1 MEWTWREQIV
11 LLLQCGG
18 LGMAL
23 GIVYDWLSVWEQWRR
38 LSRVAV
44 FVLDSL
50 FGLLAA
56 LVTFFF
62 ALATM
67 DGRLHP
73 LLFVGSA
80 IGMLVERCGISRFH
94 RCLLHRVLSLLRG
107 GLRWCVLPF
116 IALKRKLYK
125 LLETLGNISKKS
137 LRKIKKI
144 RKKTCKS
151 PPKPLE

>member
-11 LLLQCGG
+11 LLLQCSG
-18 LGMAL
+18 LGMLL
-23 GIVYDWLSVWEQWRR
+23 GIVYDWLSVWGQLRR
-38 LSRVAV
+38 LSRAA
-44 FVLDSL
+44 FFALDAL

-73 LLFVGSA
+73 LLFVGSI
-80 IGMLVERCGISRFH
+80 IGLSAERCGISRFH
-94 RCLLHRVLSLLRG
+94 RRLLYRVFSLLRR

-116 IALKRKLYK
+116 ILLKEWISGVWVKAGRKF
-125 LLETLGNISKKS
+125 
-137 LRKIKKI
+137 RKTYQKFKKI
-144 RKKTCKS
+144 RKKACN
-151 PPKPLE
+151 PPSKPLK

>member
-1 MEWTWREQIV
+1 MEWTWREQIA

-23 GIVYDWLSVWEQWRR
+23 GIVYDWLSVWVQWRR
-38 LSRVAV
+38 LSRAAV
-44 FVLDSL
+44 FLLDSL

-56 LVTFFF
+56 LATFFF

-80 IGMLVERCGISRFH
+80 IGLLVERCGISRFH
-94 RCLLHRVLSLLRG
+94 RRVLYRALSLLRS
-107 GLRWCVLPF
+107 GLRWCALPF
-116 IALKRKLYK
+116 ILLKRKTYT
-125 LLETLGNISKKS
+125 LLVNVGNKCRKS
-137 LRKIKKI
+137 FQNRKKI

-151 PPKPLE
+151 TPKPLE